1 MKKFEKISKRG
12 LKYRCCRVT
21 PLAHSASTARRRSF
35 SGAASPVTLGPRAV
49 GLLRVL
55 VERRGLPVSKDTLM
69 ETAWTGIAV
78 EESNLPV
85 QIAAL
90 RRVLSGAPGGDRW
103 IETLPRRGYRFVGPV
118 DAQEEKVAP
127 SPLPSPDKPS
137 LAVLPFQNLSGDP
150 EQEYFADGMVE

>member
-1 MKKFEKISKRG
+1 MASHTFGPFRLDSEAVILFHRG
-12 LKYRCCRVT
+12 E
-21 PLAHSASTARRRSF
+21 
-35 SGAASPVTLGPRAV
+35 PVALGPRAV

-69 ETAWTGIAV
+69 ERAWTGLAV

-90 RRVLSGAPGGDRW
+90 RRVLGEAPGGDRW

-118 DAQEEKVAP
+118 DAQDEKCI
-127 SPLPSPDKPS
+127 SSHLI
-137 LAVLPFQNLSGDP
+137 
-150 EQEYFADGMVE
+150 